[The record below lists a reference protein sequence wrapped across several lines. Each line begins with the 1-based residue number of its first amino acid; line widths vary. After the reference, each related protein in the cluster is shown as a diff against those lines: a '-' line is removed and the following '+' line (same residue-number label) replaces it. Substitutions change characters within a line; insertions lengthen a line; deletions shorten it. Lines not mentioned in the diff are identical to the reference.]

1 MDSGQQNHFQPMTD
15 SSPPTPAPTALEIHI
30 LNQLQAVGGA
40 CPTLTAL
47 PIILKG
53 SARQRNLA
61 CQRLGDRGW
70 LTYDLDITQFG
81 LTLTGKTLLSLDL
94 SVWPVTPDE
103 RLILR
108 SCLGGRIGPGQV
120 HHRVPVGDRQRLLAG
135 LVEQKLIVG
144 YRSAIVR
151 LCLTPQ
157 GNEILLF
164 QSDSILSRQQMI

>member
-1 MDSGQQNHFQPMTD
+1 MDSGDQNHFQPMTD
-15 SSPPTPAPTALEIHI
+15 SLPPATAPTPLELHI
-30 LNQLQAVGGA
+30 VGQLQTVGGT

-47 PIILKG
+47 PIGLKS

-61 CQRLGDRGW
+61 CQRLGHRGW

-81 LTLTGKTLLSLDL
+81 LTLTGKTLLGLDL

-108 SCLGGRIGPGQV
+108 SCLGGRIGPGQI
-120 HHRVPVGDRQRLLAG
+120 HHRVPGGDRQRLLAG
-135 LVEQKLIVG
+135 LIDQGLIVM

-151 LCLTPQ
+151 LCLLPLGKQ
-157 GNEILLF
+157 AL
-164 QSDSILSRQQMI
+164 QSQSSTISRRGMA

>member
-1 MDSGQQNHFQPMTD
+1 MMDSLPL
-15 SSPPTPAPTALEIHI
+15 PTAPTALETHI
-30 LNQLQAVGGA
+30 LEQLQAVGGA

-47 PIILKG
+47 PIILKS

-61 CQRLGDRGW
+61 CQSLGDRGW
-70 LTYDLDITQFG
+70 LTYDRDITQFG
-81 LTLTGKTLLSLDL
+81 LTLTGKTLLGLDL

-108 SCLGGRIGPGQV
+108 SCLGGRVGPGQI
-120 HHRVPVGDRQRLLAG
+120 HYRVPVGDRQRLLVG
-135 LVEQKLIVG
+135 LVEQGLIVG

-157 GNEILLF
+157 GMEALPP
-164 QSDSILSRQQMI
+164 QSSSTISRQRIV